1 MSYPFNNEQPIY
13 LQLIDIFKQKF
24 VRAELIEGDQLPS
37 VRDVALL
44 YGVNPNT
51 VQKAFSELDREGLT
65 RSERTS
71 GRFVIV
77 TKERRKEMQED
88 MAKVYVEDFL
98 DKMDALGIQKE
109 EIYQMIRGENDEHSD

>member
-98 DKMDALGIQKE
+98 EKMDALGIQKE
-109 EIYQMIRGENDEHSD
+109 EIYHMIRGENDEHSD